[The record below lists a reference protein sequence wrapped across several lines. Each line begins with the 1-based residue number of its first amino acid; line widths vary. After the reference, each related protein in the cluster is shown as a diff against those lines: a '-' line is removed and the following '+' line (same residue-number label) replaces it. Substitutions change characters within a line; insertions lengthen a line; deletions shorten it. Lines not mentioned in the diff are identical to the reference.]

1 MLALG
6 VLLTCAAL
14 LGIALS
20 ALLFRR
26 PDPPRWTTRSW
37 AGEAVAIA
45 LVCVLALGLGY
56 VGAGSIDAYR
66 QGVEAIDLGPLAAAI
81 VLALV
86 AWRRLDLRKRWRAV
100 EAKGPV
106 AVLHAA
112 DAGMTTAAATG
123 EMPESAIESPASGPA
138 GRAA

>member
-14 LGIALS
+14 LGIVLS
-20 ALLFRR
+20 ALVFRR

-37 AGEAVAIA
+37 AGEFVAIG
-45 LVCVLALGLGY
+45 LVCVLSLGLGY

-66 QGVEAIDLGPLAAAI
+66 QGVEAIDVGLLAV
-81 VLALV
+81 VLVLTLV
-86 AWRRLDLRKRWRAV
+86 VWRRLGVRKRWRAM

-112 DAGMTTAAATG
+112 GAGMTTAAATG